1 MVQVMTQN
9 MESRKIMMQVMPVAG
24 WGVGPQLPLSVTSAA
39 HAGPKILI
47 LSESFGVIIFLNNF
61 KKITPE
67 GL

>member
-1 MVQVMTQN
+1 
-9 MESRKIMMQVMPVAG
+9 MPVAG

-39 HAGPKILI
+39 HAGPKFLI

-67 GL
+67 GLQNHFKRAFKIPYNQNQEA